1 MIPSNPESN
10 IHSTDSA
17 SLDAQLEALASPLP
31 AHSSAPPAQLLA
43 AARRERSARRA
54 TATVCAVP
62 ALLALG
68 LVFTQFGPRAPTS
81 PKTSPETSTPP
92 QLALAPSVD
101 LPPTTTLAAITL
113 ANAEGPIT
121 LGTLCLPTG
130 VPSSSTT
137 RSEERT
143 FRVLDHRF

>member
-17 SLDAQLEALASPLP
+17 SLDAQLEALASPSP
-31 AHSSAPPAQLLA
+31 AHSSTPPAQLLA
-43 AARRERSARRA
+43 AARRERSARRT

-81 PKTSPETSTPP
+81 PTTSPETSRPP

-101 LPPTTTLAAITL
+101 LPPTTPLAAITL
-113 ANAEGPIT
+113 ANAERPIT
-121 LGTLCLPTG
+121 LDSLRLPTR
-130 VPSSSTT
+130 PAAANNA
-137 RSEERT
+137 RSAMRT
-143 FRVLDHRF
+143 FRVFDSSF